1 MIRNKVFHQKK
12 MIGKK
17 LTKKNVTVVFNVLYT
32 KKEKMYH
39 AYVSKN
45 NPSSEK
51 QVILLM
57 ISNQK
62 KWHYLPAENYQH
74 Y

>member
-1 MIRNKVFHQKK
+1 

-62 KWHYLPAENYQH
+62 K
-74 Y
+74 

>member
-1 MIRNKVFHQKK
+1 MIRNKIFHQKK

-17 LTKKNVTVVFNVLYT
+17 LTKKNVTIVFNVLYT

-57 ISNQK
+57 ISNRK

>member
-1 MIRNKVFHQKK
+1 
-12 MIGKK
+12 MIGEK

>member
-1 MIRNKVFHQKK
+1 

-57 ISNQK
+57 ISNRE

>member
-1 MIRNKVFHQKK
+1 MIE
-12 MIGKK
+12 KK